1 MSISDSYR
9 HSEGQIIPSL
19 LRAVI
24 SPVKS
29 ATYSDF
35 ENESNI
41 TNIYRRIC
49 EINEHARYFP

>member
-1 MSISDSYR
+1 MSISVIGVVR
-9 HSEGQIIPSL
+9 KIIPSL

-41 TNIYRRIC
+41 TSTGGSVR
-49 EINEHARYFP
+49 

>member
-1 MSISDSYR
+1 MSISV
-9 HSEGQIIPSL
+9 IPSL

-24 SPVKS
+24 SPVKL

-41 TNIYRRIC
+41 TVQ
-49 EINEHARYFP
+49 EDL